1 MRQTFLTS
9 LLFFIFSFTSYAP
22 VIILLDTPQ
31 DVSEVRRKVQEL
43 PEVKRL
49 SVDYSTVIKVKLWPL
64 KINQI
69 AKIFGPKLL
78 KRPDSAVLPIF
89 APNSVGLSG
98 LRHPEPELNKNHVD
112 LHAIADIGFV
122 EFYYQID
129 GETIATAGF
138 WHKADS
144 KFVPLKTL
152 DDSTKRLEW
161 DKAQFERIEK
171 WLEEHVPK

>member
-1 MRQTFLTS
+1 MKTSLISGWQSLTS
-9 LLFFIFSFTSYAP
+9 TSGVLNRTTRRTLLTLVLFFIYSVTSYAP
-22 VIILLDTPQ
+22 IFVLLDTPQ

-49 SVDYSTVIKVKLWPL
+49 SVDCSTVIKLKLWPL

-112 LHAIADIGFV
+112 FHAIADIGFV
-122 EFYYQID
+122 EFY
-129 GETIATAGF
+129 
-138 WHKADS
+138 
-144 KFVPLKTL
+144 
-152 DDSTKRLEW
+152 
-161 DKAQFERIEK
+161 
-171 WLEEHVPK
+171 